1 MSAGNQAM
9 RVLHAIWTPLI
20 LIVILTAFVAF
31 VAVTG
36 DIILARTVTDALIRM
51 VMVVGLYIFH
61 RQFRRARISAI
72 SPSR

>member
-1 MSAGNQAM
+1 MTVGNRAM
-9 RVLHAIWTPLI
+9 QVLHAIWTPLI

-36 DIILARTVTDALIRM
+36 DMILARTVTDALIRM
-51 VMVVGLYIFH
+51 VMVIGLYIFIGSH
-61 RQFRRARISAI
+61 LAI